1 MSHRLPYDEGVLL
14 IVLVLVGFGLVMVG
28 SASGHISQEL
38 YGSNTDIFTRQLV
51 AVLIGLVI
59 LHLGMTT
66 DYRRYQHPV
75 VIFSLFGGVML
86 LLTIPLV
93 VPGNGGVRRWISLG
107 LVNFQ
112 PSELAKLVLVLFCS
126 YYLVRYRESIPS
138 IKGLLPFLGF
148 IALPLVLILWGR
160 DLGTSAAI
168 AFTACLLLYL
178 AGGPLKYLLG
188 LLLAVLPILY
198 FLVFDVEYRR
208 KRLLAFWDPSADPYG
223 IGYQVRQ
230 SLIAVGSGGLT
241 GQGFA
246 NGKQKLS
253 YLPESHTDFIF
264 AVVGEELGLLGCS
277 FLLVLFA
284 LFFWRGVRI
293 ALRAD
298 TSFGSYL
305 ALGIVCMIVLQGL
318 INMSVVLSLVPTKG
332 IPLPFISVGGSSMLV
347 MMAGVG
353 ILLNISRRCRQG
365 S

>member
-1 MSHRLPYDEGVLL
+1 MSQRMPYDEGVLL
-14 IVLVLVGFGLVMVG
+14 IVLVLVGFGLIMVG

-38 YGSNTDIFTRQLV
+38 YGSNTDIFVRQLI
-51 AVLIGLVI
+51 AVVIGLV
-59 LHLGMTT
+59 LLRLGMTT
-66 DYRRYQHPV
+66 DYRRYEHAAV
-75 VIFSLFGGVML
+75 MISLFVGAVL
-86 LLTIPLV
+86 LLIIPLV
-93 VPGNGGVRRWISLG
+93 RPGDAGVRRWISLG
-107 LVNFQ
+107 PLNFQ
-112 PSELAKLVLVLFCS
+112 PSELAKLVVVLCS
-126 YYLVRYRESIPS
+126 AYYLVRYRESIPS
-138 IKGLLPFLGF
+138 IKGLIPYLGLV
-148 IALPLVLILWGR
+148 ALPLVLILMGR
-160 DLGTSAAI
+160 DLGTAAAI

-178 AGGPLKYLLG
+178 GGGPLKYLLG
-188 LLLAVLPILY
+188 LLLASIPIFY

-208 KRLLAFWDPSADPYG
+208 NRLLAFWNPSADPYG

-230 SLIAVGSGGLT
+230 SLIAVGSGGWT

-253 YLPESHTDFIF
+253 FLPESHTDFIF
-264 AVVGEELGLLGCS
+264 AVVGEELGLLGCV

-284 LFFWRGVRI
+284 LLFWRGVRI

-305 ALGIVCMIVLQGL
+305 ALGIVSMIVLQGL
-318 INMSVVLSLVPTKG
+318 INMSVVVSLVPTKG

-365 S
+365 